1 MGAVKVP
8 SSYLANYEFV
18 PIPSIP
24 ITFALEMSHHRYYNY
39 VLKHGLR
46 RPNRSV
52 SILISI
58 IFQRTDSTDKRQR
71 TWEIKVLHTTSN
83 PRHFTGNIHRQ

>member
-18 PIPSIP
+18 SIP
-24 ITFALEMSHHRYYNY
+24 ITFALEMSHHHYYNY

-52 SILISI
+52 IYYSIVI
-58 IFQRTDSTDKRQR
+58 
-71 TWEIKVLHTTSN
+71 N
-83 PRHFTGNIHRQ
+83 